1 MIESIKQ
8 QIRDERRWHLRCD
21 FIFTFHILMGEMKEG
36 IRGDKWRVEDTAKE
50 LNLSVG
56 YISESIKLA
65 KALRKNDKLK
75 YFSRENALNYLR
87 EES

>member
-8 QIRDERRWHLRCD
+8 KIRDERRWNLRCD
-21 FIFTFHILMGEMKEG
+21 FIFTFHILMEETKSGT
-36 IRGDKWRVEDTAKE
+36 RGDRWRVEDTARE

-65 KALRKNDKLK
+65 KALKKNDKLK